1 MHLSSNKIVYGI
13 IACFLA
19 SVMSLSDSTTF
30 NKSNTNYTFNNSAL
44 ECDVCEFI
52 VQETESFL
60 LSNKSLTEI
69 QNELDSVCQKT
80 KYDKICEAVV
90 NSYLPKI
97 IQLLEQEES
106 PEKVC
111 LQINLC
117 SENFSKK

>member
-1 MHLSSNKIVYGI
+1 MLSSNKILYGI
-13 IACFLA
+13 MACLLA
-19 SVMSLSDSTTF
+19 SVMSLSDTTIY
-30 NKSNTNYTFNNSAL
+30 NKSSTNYTFNSSSL
-44 ECDVCEFI
+44 ECDVCQFV

-60 LSNKSLTEI
+60 VSNKTLTEI

-80 KYDKICEAVV
+80 KYDKLCEAVV

-97 IQLLEQEES
+97 IQLLEHEES

-117 SENFSKK
+117 SKK